1 MISIYLILS
10 LLHWYWWQW
19 TESGL
24 ITSATHTPRRLRAWD
39 DAESSGAMS
48 WHTWHVWLIISPG
61 AAPSHGPR
69 QAAVASGGLGENM
82 GFQMV
87 KVMDWRSCFFEET
100 SIYLMFDWKFLEK
113 HGKTMFFLQI
123 YPLTTVGQR
132 ADVNWG
138 VPQDRY
144 SHWGPSVATKLA
156 PRRVETSW
164 LTTRWGWIWRFTK
177 LHPMD
182 MPWICMDMPWICH
195 GYEDNPRMSK
205 YKMAMTMDVRV
216 DRFEICL
223 NLNYKNYHSSLKS
236 QVEKSFRAEMTSA
249 RYGECCGYR

>member
-19 TESGL
+19 TECGL

-48 WHTWHVWLIISPG
+48 WHTWHVWLIIPPG

-87 KVMDWRSCFFEET
+87 KVMLKVLFLRGNLHLFDVWLEFF
-100 SIYLMFDWKFLEK
+100 
-113 HGKTMFFLQI
+113 GKTMFFLQI

-138 VPQDRY
+138 VPQKDRY
-144 SHWGPSVATKLA
+144 SRWGPSVATKLA

-182 MPWICMDMPWICH
+182 MPWIW
-195 GYEDNPRMSK
+195 R
-205 YKMAMTMDVRV
+205 
-216 DRFEICL
+216 
-223 NLNYKNYHSSLKS
+223 
-236 QVEKSFRAEMTSA
+236 
-249 RYGECCGYR
+249 